1 MKYRKEM
8 MILLTA
14 IIVLVLVLIVF
25 LVGKFAFSNDEPG
38 EKGEIQISSFDDI
51 KDPSELTWE
60 EFEALTAEQQMKF
73 QNSFGSIEE
82 FEEWMMN
89 AQNKIPV
96 PWENGGKKPK
106 NYTWEEFESL
116 TPEQQ
121 IKFQNSFKKFE
132 DFEKWMEK
140 VQGTA
145 EIETPWKNGG
155 KQPKDYTWEEFEALT
170 AEQQMA
176 FQSSFEKSEDFEKWM
191 EEAQGTTEIETPWEN
206 GGKQPKYYTWEEFEA
221 LTVEQ
226 QMAFQ
231 NSFKDADG
239 FEKWME
245 SVTESEET
253 EISFEKNDLFSV
265 TWEEFE
271 DMSMEEQM
279 IFQNSFKNIDEFDK
293 WLKAN
298 EPK

>member
-1 MKYRKEM
+1 MVKYKKAM
-8 MILLTA
+8 MIILIA
-14 IIVLVLVLIVF
+14 IIVLSVTLIASLLICF
-25 LVGKFAFSNDEPG
+25 GGNGK
-38 EKGEIQISSFDDI
+38 KEI
-51 KDPSELTWE
+51 TWE
-60 EFEALTAEQQMKF
+60 EFESMTLEEQVVF
-73 QNSFGSIEE
+73 QNSFDSLEE
-82 FEEWMMN
+82 FDEWLKKAQTEE
-89 AQNKIPV
+89 KKDV

-116 TPEQQ
+116 TAEQQ
-121 IKFQNSFKKFE
+121 IMFQNSFKKVE

-176 FQSSFEKSEDFEKWM
+176 FQSSFEKTEDFEKWM
-191 EEAQGTTEIETPWEN
+191 EEAQNTTEIETPWEN
-206 GGKQPKYYTWEEFEA
+206 GGKQPKDYTWKEFEA
-221 LTVEQ
+221 LTAEQ
-226 QMAFQ
+226 QMVFQ

-271 DMSMEEQM
+271 AMSMEEQM